1 MERPAPRFLSTKKR
15 NSYFWKELQLLKDSK
30 KVLIFTYYWPPS
42 GGSGVQRWMYFTKYL
57 KHLGWEPIVITVDE
71 KQASYSVLDFE
82 LLEQVKGIQVIKTE
96 TKEPLK
102 IYSKI
107 LTGSSNKGIPQGAI
121 SKNGWFSKMAAF
133 VRGNFFIPDARKG
146 WNTFAK
152 IEAEKLIRQQG
163 IQKLIT
169 TGPPHSTHL
178 VGLQLKAQFGIQW
191 WADFRDPWNDIFYN
205 KDLYRS
211 AWAKRIDAQWEEKV
225 LQTADGILTTVGGD
239 LVRKF
244 QIKAPYQNFHVLPN
258 GYDSPLIS
266 STPKTQLIDF
276 HVVYTG
282 LLTENQDYLSTIGVL
297 NTLANQHQIRLSL
310 AGNIAPK
317 IIKKIKETANKIVVD
332 YKGYL
337 SHKETISL
345 MKSGD
350 LLLNFVFRGADRD
363 MISGKLFEYLAT
375 AIPLLSIGDP
385 HSEAAELL
393 AQASFAQ
400 MIDAKDIDAQEIFI
414 QKVAQLKGKARN
426 ILPEIENWS
435 REKIT
440 KALNLII
447 EQGNIQ

>member
-178 VGLQLKAQFGIQW
+178 VGLQLKAQFGIKW

-282 LLTENQDYLSTIGVL
+282 LLTENQDYLSTIGVI

>member
-57 KHLGWEPIVITVDE
+57 KQLGWEPIVITVDE

-152 IEAEKLIRQQG
+152 IEAEKLIRQEG

-191 WADFRDPWNDIFYN
+191 WADFRDPWTDIFYN

-282 LLTENQDYLSTIGVL
+282 LLTENQDYLSTIGVI

>member
-1 MERPAPRFLSTKKR
+1 M
-15 NSYFWKELQLLKDSK
+15 KDSK

-57 KHLGWEPIVITVDE
+57 KQLGWEPIVITVNE
-71 KQASYSVLDFE
+71 KQASYPVLDFE
-82 LLEQVKGIQVIKTE
+82 LLEQVKDIQVIKTD

-102 IYSKI
+102 IYSQI

-121 SKNGWFSKMAAF
+121 SKKGWFSKMAAF

-146 WNTFAK
+146 WNNFAK
-152 IEAEKLIRQQG
+152 VEAEKLIRQKG

-178 VGLQLKAQFGIQW
+178 VGLQLKAQFGIKW
-191 WADFRDPWNDIFYN
+191 WADFRDPWTNIFYN
-205 KDLYRS
+205 KDLYRT
-211 AWAKRIDAQWEEKV
+211 AWAKRIDARWEEKV
-225 LQTADGILTTVGGD
+225 LQTADGIMTTVGGN
-239 LVRKF
+239 LVRKL
-244 QIKAPYQNFHVLPN
+244 QTKAPHQNFHVLPN
-258 GYDSPLIS
+258 GYDAPLMS

-297 NTLANQHQIRLSL
+297 NTLADQHQIRLSL
-310 AGNIAPK
+310 AGNIAPG
-317 IIKKIKETANKIVVD
+317 IIAKIKETATKIEVD

-337 SHKETISL
+337 SHQEAISL

-350 LLLNFVFRGADRD
+350 LLLNFVFRGADWD
-363 MISGKLFEYLAT
+363 MISGKLLEYLAT
-375 AIPLLSIGDP
+375 TIPLLSIGD
-385 HSEAAELL
+385 SQSDAAGFL

-400 MIDAKDIDAQEIFI
+400 MIDANDIDAQEKFI
-414 QKVAQLKGKARN
+414 QKVAQLKGKAKN

-435 REKIT
+435 REKIS
-440 KALNLII
+440 KALNVIM
-447 EQGNIQ
+447 EQGNVQ

>member
-57 KHLGWEPIVITVDE
+57 KQLGWEPIVITVDE

-102 IYSKI
+102 IYSQI
-107 LTGSSNKGIPQGAI
+107 LTGSTNKGIPQGAI

-133 VRGNFFIPDARKG
+133 ARGNFFIPDARKG

-282 LLTENQDYLSTIGVL
+282 LLTENQDYLSTIGVI

-317 IIKKIKETANKIVVD
+317 IIEKIKETANKIEVD

-385 HSEAAELL
+385 HSEAAGLL

-400 MIDAKDIDAQEIFI
+400 MIDANDIDAQEIFI